1 MDACPEL
8 GIESDTG
15 IIYDFQ
21 PDFQTEFDISSGFDA
36 GQYSLVELLFYF
48 CIGINFDANKE

>member
-21 PDFQTEFDISSGFDA
+21 PDFKAEFDVSFGFDI
-36 GQYSLVELLFYF
+36 GQYSRIELTFYSY
-48 CIGINFDANKE
+48 IGVNFDANKD